1 MTKEK
6 LEETIESYGKSIY
19 SFCLKLT
26 GSRDI
31 ADDLYQDTWLFAVKA
46 LDALDEERNIR
57 SYLLSVA
64 LHLWKNRKRKYSWR
78 KRLVPEEE
86 LIEERDE
93 NCETS
98 GEDNLSIC
106 LNDEQRTYVNNAVNS
121 LKDKYRIP
129 ILLFYME
136 EMKVAEIAET
146 LGLPK
151 GTVKSR
157 LNYARGILR
166 EKLCGYIND

>member
-46 LDALDEERNIR
+46 LDALDEERNIK

-98 GEDNLSIC
+98 GENETRQHVYFTACKMQFQMSVPLSA
-106 LNDEQRTYVNNAVNS
+106 EGT
-121 LKDKYRIP
+121 
-129 ILLFYME
+129 
-136 EMKVAEIAET
+136 KVAEEMISIISGE
-146 LGLPK
+146 
-151 GTVKSR
+151 
-157 LNYARGILR
+157 
-166 EKLCGYIND
+166 